1 MEQKRDKLG
10 RPIGN
15 RYSES
20 FKRGVIEEYLLTGV
34 PKIHLQKKYAINF
47 KSGIATWIK
56 AFGYLDVHRN
66 ISNLATTKDT
76 DLPKKP
82 QSPKS
87 ISTEQALELEIK
99 LLKGQLEDERLRTEM
114 LNRMVD
120 LAEKTYKITVR
131 KNSNT
136 K

>member
-10 RPIGN
+10 RLSPTE
-15 RYSES
+15 YSES
-20 FKRGVIEEYLLTGV
+20 FKRGVIEEYLLTGI
-34 PKIHLQKKYAINF
+34 PKLHLQKKHGIKF
-47 KSGIATWIK
+47 KSGIATWMK
-56 AFGYLDVHRN
+56 ALGYLDVHRN
-66 ISNLATTKDT
+66 ISNLATIKAA
-76 DLPKKP
+76 DLPKKHRP
-82 QSPKS
+82 EPL
-87 ISTEQALELEIK
+87 STEQALELEIK
-99 LLKGQLEDERLRTEM
+99 RLKLQLEDEQLRTEM

>member
-1 MEQKRDKLG
+1 MEKQRDKLG
-10 RPIGN
+10 RLVGIT
-15 RYSES
+15 YSES
-20 FKRGVIEEYLLTGV
+20 FKRGVIEEYLLTGI
-34 PKIHLQKKYAINF
+34 PKMHLQKKHGIKF
-47 KSGIATWIK
+47 KSGIATWMK
-56 AFGYLDVHRN
+56 ALGYVDIHRN
-66 ISNLATTKDT
+66 ISNLAAIKDK

-87 ISTEQALELEIK
+87 ISTEQSLELEIK
-99 LLKGQLEDERLRTEM
+99 RLKQQLEDERLRTEL

-131 KNSNT
+131 KNSDT

>member
-1 MEQKRDKLG
+1 MERKKDKLG
-10 RPIGN
+10 RNAPTN
-15 RYSES
+15 YSES
-20 FKRGVIEEYLLTGV
+20 FKRRVIEEYLLTGI
-34 PKIHLQKKYAINF
+34 PKLHLQEKHGIKF

-56 AFGYLDVHRN
+56 TLGYLDVHRN
-66 ISNLATTKDT
+66 ISNLATIKDT

-82 QSPKS
+82 QCPKS

-99 LLKGQLEDERLRTEM
+99 RLKQQLEDERLRTEM

-120 LAEKTYKITVR
+120 LAEKTYKIPVR